1 MKYYSFLIVALLTSI
16 LLFSCSDEKLIT
28 EIGSGKNITA
38 ATYDGNAHLAKISF
52 PDGAVLSADK
62 YFEVNGKYI
71 SSNKITKI
79 KQYLQYLYL
88 IIPDD
93 YKVVV
98 VDKTTFKLVAEYT
111 FKDKVEKPK
120 DVAFAN
126 ATEGYLIM
134 DGANKVYLIDT
145 YYHKIAK
152 EIELKNYPS
161 SVFVLGN
168 RVYLTIPLEN
178 LIEVY
183 DTPTHSFIKTITN
196 VGEMPYL
203 INKNANGSKLI
214 VISAGMGKVPGDFR
228 ESISLPQV
236 AFVNSSDYSVLSI
249 NDVNPPKADL
259 KSQLPSEFIVTN
271 NDWGFFISQDYLI
284 RVDLEEPQYSIQIS
298 NNSYNTLTYNQ
309 IYNEIYYLQNDDMI
323 SSVHYA
329 DPVLARTKEKL
340 NYQGVITS
348 FIFY

>member
-1 MKYYSFLIVALLTSI
+1 MKLHSLFFVTLLSSLLI
-16 LLFSCSDEKLIT
+16 FSCSDEKLIT

-38 ATYDGNAHLAKISF
+38 ATYDGNAHLAKLTF
-52 PDGAVLSADK
+52 PAGTVLSNDK
-62 YFEVNGKYI
+62 YFEANGNYI
-71 SSNKITKI
+71 SSNKISKI

-98 VDKTTFKLVAEYT
+98 VDKTTYKLVAEYT
-111 FKDKVEKPK
+111 FTDKSEKPK
-120 DVAFAN
+120 DITFAN

-178 LIEVY
+178 SIEVY
-183 DTPTHSFIKTITN
+183 DTPTHSFIKSITN

-203 INKNANGSKLI
+203 INKNSDGSKLI
-214 VISAGMGKVPGDFR
+214 VISAGMGKVPGDLR

-236 AFVNSSDYSVLSI
+236 SFVNSSDYSVLSI

-259 KSQLPSEFIVTN
+259 MKQLPSEFIITN
-271 NDWGFFISQDYLI
+271 NDWGFFVSQDYLI

-298 NNSYNTLTYNQ
+298 NNRYNSLTYNQ
-309 IYNEIYYLQNDDMI
+309 IYNEIYYLQNNEII
-323 SSVHYA
+323 SIIHYA
-329 DPVLARTKEKL
+329 DPVLAKTKEKL
-340 NYQGVITS
+340 SYQGMITS